1 MAGSQVVTSK
11 MASSAKKDSSK
22 PANATGLLYNTPE
35 QRNHLSHCD
44 WRDKIMFAARLIL
57 GGNSIN
63 GFLRATATAQRIKKQ
78 RARQLA
84 LTKKTAAAA
93 AAAATGTL
101 PEPEDKSKEN
111 SKKGFDQ
118 SEEEKLK
125 KEIMN
130 PRTAKKIKAEMESGL
145 QFCATLHNILR
156 GVLFEVDPDQTPFL
170 PAPLTPFETPVSPTT
185 PAPPSHLKPST
196 SLSQLPR
203 KLATPAVLTDPN
215 MPWAVKA
222 GAAAGIQ
229 QSNVPSAANARQSG
243 LIQAPAISNKTTASP
258 GGPGSSTL
266 RKMRK
271 KKLPPSNEPSVNLP
285 EFDSSGKR
293 TSTKKEHQYRLFEVL
308 RFRPLKQGDYVA
320 ARLTSRDLWILARV
334 LKDYPGFDMA
344 PAEFLQLSDARRD
357 AMFRTNVMVKDV
369 EEKEHGGSAQV
380 VRSLAL
386 PLPRTFSEA
395 AEWTQ
400 R

>member
-1 MAGSQVVTSK
+1 MAGSQVATPK
-11 MASSAKKDSSK
+11 IASSAKKDSSK
-22 PANATGLLYNTPE
+22 AANATGLLYNTAE
-35 QRNHLSHCD
+35 QRSHLSHCD

-101 PEPEDKSKEN
+101 PEPEEKAKEN

-170 PAPLTPFETPVSPTT
+170 PAPLTPFETPVSSIT
-185 PAPPSHLKPST
+185 PAPPSHLKPS
-196 SLSQLPR
+196 SLLSQLPR
-203 KLATPAVLTDPN
+203 KSATPAVLPDPN

-222 GAAAGIQ
+222 GAAAGLQ
-229 QSNVPSAANARQSG
+229 QSNVPSANVRQSG
-243 LIQAPAISNKTTASP
+243 LIQAPSTSNKTTASA

-266 RKMRK
+266 RKNRK
-271 KKLPPSNEPSVNLP
+271 KKLPPSNEPPVNLP

-293 TSTKKEHQYRLFEVL
+293 TCTKKEYQYRLFEVL
-308 RFRPLKQGDYVA
+308 RFRPLRQGDFVA

-334 LKDYPGFDMA
+334 LKDYPGVDMA
-344 PAEFLQLSDARRD
+344 PAEFLQLTDARRD
-357 AMFRTNVMVKDV
+357 AMFRANVMVKDV

-380 VRSLAL
+380 ARSLAL
-386 PLPRTFSEA
+386 PLSRTFSEA
-395 AEWTQ
+395 AEWAQ